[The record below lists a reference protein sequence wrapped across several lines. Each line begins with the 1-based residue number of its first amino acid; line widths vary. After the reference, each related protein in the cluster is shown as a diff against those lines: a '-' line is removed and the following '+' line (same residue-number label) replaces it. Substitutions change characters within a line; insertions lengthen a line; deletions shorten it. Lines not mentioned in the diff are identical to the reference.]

1 MNRKIAAGAAL
12 AVVATL
18 SLAACSGGPAAAP
31 SASSDDKKPVTL
43 TVSGW
48 SLATT
53 PEFQTLADG
62 FHEAHPNVT
71 IQVKDYDAAQYATL
85 LTADLA
91 AGTAPDVMAIK
102 QVTDMVTFA
111 SGGQLVDVSDVK
123 LTDGIKGASSYKLDG
138 KQYAIPYRLDGNVLF
153 YNKDLFKKA
162 GVDAPDGSW
171 TWDDYTA
178 AAEKLKTGLKS
189 AGSSALPA
197 YLHTWNSQVQG
208 FATAQSPKADMLSGN
223 YAYMKPYYDQA
234 LKMQNDGLQLP
245 FATASANKTTYQA
258 EFGKQQAAMELM
270 GSWYVATLLAQ
281 QKSGDADTFQWGMAP
296 VPQRTSATAGTD
308 KTPVTFGDPTGF
320 AINIKTDGA
329 KLTAAKQFLSY
340 VESEKAAESLAQI
353 GITPALVTDSV
364 TKAYFGQTG
373 IPTDSL
379 SKFAWGSQK
388 IAPQNPPSPKTPI
401 ASTAL
406 TAMHSAIMTG
416 STPLDKAISDAGA
429 QFKNQA
435 G

>member
-1 MNRKIAAGAAL
+1 MNRTFAAAA
-12 AVVATL
+12 AVTVVATL
-18 SLAACSGGPAAAP
+18 SLTACSGGASPAT
-31 SASSDDKKPVTL
+31 SASADNSPVTI
-43 TVSGW
+43 TTSGW

-53 PEFQTLADG
+53 PEFQVLADG
-62 FHEAHPNVT
+62 FHKEHPNVT
-71 IQVKDYDAAQYATL
+71 VQVKDYDAAQYATL

-91 AGTAPDVMAIK
+91 AGTAPDVVAIK

-123 LTDGIKGASSYKLDG
+123 LTDGVKGASSYKLDG

-153 YNKDLFKKA
+153 YNKDLFKAA
-162 GVDAPDGSW
+162 GVADPDGSW

-189 AGSSALPA
+189 AGSAALPA

-208 FATAQSPKADMLSGN
+208 FATAQTPKADMLSGN
-223 YAYMKPYYDQA
+223 YSYMKPYYDQA

-296 VPQRTSATAGTD
+296 VPQRTSATAGTN

-329 KLTAAKQFLSY
+329 KLTAAKEFLSY

-353 GITPALVTDSV
+353 GITPALVTDAV
-364 TKAYFGQTG
+364 TKVYFEQAG

-388 IAPQNPPSPKTPI
+388 ISPQNPPSPKTPF

>member
-1 MNRKIAAGAAL
+1 MNRKFAAAAAVTIA
-12 AVVATL
+12 ATL
-18 SLAACSGGPAAAP
+18 SLAACSSGSSPAPA
-31 SASSDDKKPVTL
+31 ASSDNKPITL
-43 TVSGW
+43 TMSGW

-53 PEFQTLADG
+53 PEFQVLADG
-62 FHEAHPNVT
+62 FHKEHPNITV
-71 IQVKDYDAAQYATL
+71 QPKEYDAAQYTTL

-91 AGTAPDVMAIK
+91 GGTAPDVLAIK

-123 LTDGIKGASSYKLDG
+123 LTDGVKGASSYKLDG

-153 YNKDLFKKA
+153 YNKDLFKAA
-162 GVDAPDGSW
+162 GVAAPDGTW

-178 AAEKLKTGLKS
+178 AAEKLKTGLKA
-189 AGSSALPA
+189 AGSKALPA

-208 FATAQSPKADMLSGN
+208 FATAQAPKADMLSGD
-223 YAYMKPYYDQA
+223 YSYMKPYYDQA
-234 LKMQNDGLQLP
+234 LKMQTEGLQLP

-281 QKSGDADTFQWGMAP
+281 QKSGDADKFAWGMAP
-296 VPQRTSATAGTD
+296 VPQLTSATAGTD
-308 KTPVTFGDPTGF
+308 KKPVTFGDPTGF
-320 AINIKTDGA
+320 GINIKTDGA
-329 KLTAAKQFLSY
+329 KLTAAKEFLSY
-340 VESEKAAESLAQI
+340 VESEKAADSLAQI
-353 GITPALVTDSV
+353 GISPSLVTEAV
-364 TKAYFGQTG
+364 TKTYFGQEG
-373 IPTDSL
+373 VPTDSL

-406 TAMHSAIMTG
+406 TAAHSAIMTG
-416 STPLDKAISDAGA
+416 STSVAKGLSDAGA